1 MSVKKKQTNK
11 QNSKPLSEPT
21 AFPDGVQGRNLSSTS
36 ILVEWGYVPEAGR
49 NGIILSYT
57 VSYEESSDGIRQTQE
72 VNAPTRQATLLRLK
86 EFTTYNIEVSA
97 ATSKGSGPF
106 SEPAIAVETDEDSKY
121 Q

>member
-1 MSVKKKQTNK
+1 M
-11 QNSKPLSEPT
+11 
-21 AFPDGVQGRNLSSTS
+21 
-36 ILVEWGYVPEAGR
+36 EWGYVPEAGR

-57 VSYEESSDGIRQTQE
+57 VSYQEASDGIRQTQE
-72 VNAPTRQATLLRLK
+72 VNAPTRQTTLLRLK

-106 SEPAIAVETDEDSKY
+106 SEPAVSVKTDEDSKY